1 MEGVILTAL
10 VVTLFVIVFWAL
22 AADTVR
28 LFARAWKDEE

>member
-10 VVTLFVIVFWAL
+10 VVIVFFIVFWAL

-28 LFARAWKDEE
+28 LFARAWREEE